1 MELLSAKIDMT
12 PLCFLN
18 EFLVVDAAVI
28 NTVTLWGPSPGTEA
42 LVLKR

>member
-28 NTVTLWGPSPGTEA
+28 NTVIMEMLYKI
-42 LVLKR
+42 LVIS